1 MRLYAFST
9 EGITRKITGAISEIE
24 SFGKDRVILTNPSAS
39 AEFPCCVVQPP
50 LQKEVYLDAGRDLSI
65 TVEVW
70 GSRQMEVLR
79 LFDQTSKKLQGLNLK
94 LTNNTPLHRTKSQAN
109 GVTADILKAAG
120 MQLQITLKGIDGMA
134 EFNADAKTTPKGTM
148 RTELWYAKSGDG
160 AEKKQIFMVQE
171 IPKLES
177 APEQITYTALES
189 SEEFATPGK
198 KKSEPLE
205 VPVLYVAEQHKE
217 LKTIS
222 ESHTRVWFFVKLPDE
237 TAAESGKPLTYKFPG
252 TFHLAGDAISD
263 GDMIKDTITIY
274 KDGKVEETEG
284 LSSADL

>member
-1 MRLYAFST
+1 M
-9 EGITRKITGAISEIE
+9 
-24 SFGKDRVILTNPSAS
+24 
-39 AEFPCCVVQPP
+39 
-50 LQKEVYLDAGRDLSI
+50 
-65 TVEVW
+65 
-70 GSRQMEVLR
+70 
-79 LFDQTSKKLQGLNLK
+79 
-94 LTNNTPLHRTKSQAN
+94 
-109 GVTADILKAAG
+109 KAAG

-160 AEKKQIFMVQE
+160 AEMKQIFMVQE

-198 KKSEPLE
+198 KKSETLE

-237 TAAESGKPLTYKFPG
+237 TAAESGKPLT
-252 TFHLAGDAISD
+252 
-263 GDMIKDTITIY
+263 
-274 KDGKVEETEG
+274 
-284 LSSADL
+284 LSLIHI